1 MIIVGNSSAASFV
14 KVIIENA
21 KLAEICSS
29 HGGRMT
35 VSGSPLS
42 YETDLGGHWIS
53 EEPRGGDF
61 IEWLLQFIG
70 ELRIVDRAACDEIRD
85 RKEEINESL
94 VSSEIIYEYYNPE
107 DDTFSCHWE
116 ERRTKDEIEVKGFD
130 AYSWEKV
137 WSEQNHQE
145 IAKLYNG
152 SIDNIENLSPGE
164 CPLWKLL
171 AEGWNSHSSGPEFVR
186 KMMDQYATFRV
197 SKNAGYENP
206 E

>member
-35 VSGSPLS
+35 VSGSTLS

-94 VSSEIIYEYYNPE
+94 VSSEIIY
-107 DDTFSCHWE
+107 
-116 ERRTKDEIEVKGFD
+116 
-130 AYSWEKV
+130 
-137 WSEQNHQE
+137 
-145 IAKLYNG
+145 
-152 SIDNIENLSPGE
+152 
-164 CPLWKLL
+164 
-171 AEGWNSHSSGPEFVR
+171 
-186 KMMDQYATFRV
+186 
-197 SKNAGYENP
+197 
-206 E
+206 